1 MMNQKSD
8 NPPKDRVFN
17 LTKPQANFILS
28 EKRYP
33 AFVGGWGTGKSTALI
48 AKAMMLSEKYP
59 GNLGIIF
66 RKEYTDLRDSTMRDF
81 ESYTGLKVNSEG
93 SVRLSNKS
101 EILFRHMEQMN
112 NIQNL
117 NLGWFGIEQAEEF
130 DSDNE
135 FYMLHGRLRR
145 SVGSRTGFII
155 ANTNGHNWVYNLWKV
170 GMDPDYPLFESSYV
184 DVGGYI
190 PADTLES
197 WGKLKDSKPKLY
209 NRFVLNSWEESD
221 TVDII
226 IPNDRVEAAKKRDVG
241 LGFPIRRIVAVDVA
255 RYGDDKTVFYAIEGC
270 PRFRRVIAKEVHEK
284 KSTMETVGLAQLFAR
299 KHGHIQSFAVDEI
312 GVGSG
317 VVDRLRELDR
327 HVIPINSAERSL
339 VPTGFYNRRAEMWG
353 TAGQMFEDGLVKV
366 LADDK
371 EGNEELSWMKFKAVK
386 SNGEYQVEAKDEVKK
401 RYGRSPDNA
410 DALVYGLWAVRNAKP
425 SGEPDK
431 YERHGKGDVNR
442 LSPVMVLG

>member
-1 MMNQKSD
+1 MQSKPN
-8 NPPKDRVFN
+8 DRVFN

-48 AKAMMLSEKYP
+48 AKAMYLSETYP
-59 GNLGIIF
+59 NNLGVIF
-66 RKEYTDLRDSTMRDF
+66 RKEYTDLRDSTVRDF
-81 ESYTGLKVNSEG
+81 ENYTGLKVSSEG
-93 SVRLSNKS
+93 AVKLGNKS

-117 NLGWFGIEQAEEF
+117 NLGWFGVEQAEEF
-130 DSDNE
+130 DSDEE
-135 FYMLHGRLRR
+135 FFKLHGRLRR
-145 SVGSRTGFII
+145 DACQRTGFII
-155 ANTNGHNWVYNLWKV
+155 ANTNGHNWIFNLWKL
-170 GMDPDYPLFESSYV
+170 GKDADYPLFESSAV
-184 DVGGYI
+184 DVAGYI
-190 PADTLES
+190 PKDTLES
-197 WGKLKDSKPKLY
+197 WEKLKESKPKIY

-226 IPNDRVEAAKKRDVG
+226 VPSDRVEAAKKRDVG
-241 LGFPIRRIVAVDVA
+241 LGFPIRRVVAVDVA

-270 PRFRRVIAKEVHEK
+270 PRFRRVMAKEVHEK
-284 KSTMETVGLAQLFAR
+284 KSTMETVGLAQLFAK
-299 KHGHIQSFAVDEI
+299 KHGHIQTFAVDEI

-327 HVIPINSAERSL
+327 HVIPINSAERSM

-353 TAGQMFEDGLVKV
+353 TAGQMFEDGLVQV
-366 LADDK
+366 LPDDK

-401 RYGRSPDNA
+401 RFGRSPDNA

-431 YERHGKGDVNR
+431 YERHGKTETRSAVA
-442 LSPVMVLG
+442 VLG